1 MLKHNR
7 DVQSYRL
14 TLGVALL
21 AVEAALEDV
30 LARALGTDRVVQALD
45 IGGNLASQS
54 RGSRK
59 GSEQESIEAAHL
71 DGVAVVELC

>member
-1 MLKHNR
+1 MFKHNR
-7 DVQSYRL
+7 DVQSSRL

-30 LARALGTDRVVQALD
+30 LARTLSTDGVVQALN

-54 RGSRK
+54 RRGRE
-59 GSEQESIEAAHL
+59 GSEQESVEAAHL
-71 DGVAVVELC
+71 D